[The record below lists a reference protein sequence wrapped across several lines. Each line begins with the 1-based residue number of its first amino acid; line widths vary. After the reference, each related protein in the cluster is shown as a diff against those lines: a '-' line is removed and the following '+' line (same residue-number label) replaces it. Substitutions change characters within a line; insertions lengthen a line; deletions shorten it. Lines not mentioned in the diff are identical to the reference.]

1 MFQAARAVFS
11 LLLSYG
17 LLLLANGLFGTL
29 LAVRATIEGFPAAV
43 TGLVMAGHFMGL
55 FLGGMGAI
63 RVVASVGH
71 IRAFAAFASMVSV
84 AALCHVL
91 VVDPVAWFALRVVTG
106 FCMAGMI
113 MVTESWL
120 NERSERAVRG
130 QVLALYMITN
140 YLGSGLGQL
149 LLPLADPAQFQLF
162 CIASIA
168 YSLALVPVLLTTA
181 AAPQPARAERASF
194 RTLWRTSPLGL
205 VGACCAGLNNASF
218 FSLGAVYAQRI
229 GLDLAGTSTFM
240 ASVIFGGLA
249 LQWPVGRLSDHVDR
263 RWVLTGVALVA
274 SAASIGLIAAG
285 AGPALYAAAALYGG
299 VSFTVY
305 SLCVAHTND
314 FADPSARVQTAS
326 GLLIAYS
333 VGAMTGPVLVGVL
346 MGRFAPGAMFMY
358 TATVMGCLG
367 LFALYRMTR
376 RRTVSPAERPGV
388 INLPGGTFTAGQL
401 YAAARDAMDG
411 GTAAAPEGDPAAARD
426 GSAGDTSGAGH
437 PAPEAPGQPPPGPR

>member
-1 MFQAARAVFS
+1 MFQTARAVFS

-29 LAVRATIEGFPAAV
+29 LGVRATLEGFPTAV
-43 TGLVMAGHFMGL
+43 TGVVMSGHFIGL
-55 FLGGMGAI
+55 FLGGLGAI

-71 IRAFAAFASMVSV
+71 IRAFAAFASIMSV
-84 AALCHVL
+84 AALGHVL
-91 VVDPVAWFALRVVTG
+91 VVQPVAWFALRVVTG

-140 YLGSGLGQL
+140 YLGSGLGQF
-149 LLPLADPAQFQLF
+149 LLPLADPGEFQLF
-162 CIASIA
+162 CVASIV
-168 YSLALVPVLLTTA
+168 YSLALVPVLLSTA
-181 AAPQPARAERASF
+181 TAPQPARAVRASF
-194 RTLWRTSPLGL
+194 SALWRTSPLGL
-205 VGACCAGLNNASF
+205 IGACCAGLNNASF

-229 GLDLAGTSTFM
+229 GLDLAATSTFM
-240 ASVIFGGLA
+240 GSVIFGGLL

-263 RWVLTGVALVA
+263 RWVLVAVGFTA
-274 SAASIGLIAAG
+274 SAASVGLVAAG
-285 AGPALYAAAALYGG
+285 SGPLLYAAAGVYGG

-305 SLCVAHTND
+305 SLCVAHTNE

-333 VGAMTGPVLVGVL
+333 VGAVIGPILVGLL
-346 MGRFAPGAMFMY
+346 MGTFAPRAMFLHS
-358 TATVMGCLG
+358 AAVMGGLG
-367 LFALYRMTR
+367 LFALFRMTR
-376 RRTVSPAERPGV
+376 RRTPAPQARPGV

-401 YAAARDAMDG
+401 YAAVRDAMDRRRSPRG
-411 GTAAAPEGDPAAARD
+411 DGDPD
-426 GSAGDTSGAGH
+426 GH
-437 PAPEAPGQPPPGPR
+437 